1 MSRTDGNGLSARNVQ
16 KRATGVKRSETDSGA
31 GEDRR
36 IARTRE
42 ALHKALIS
50 LVLEKGYEAVTIGDV
65 VNRANV
71 GRSTFYAHY
80 LSKEDLLTA
89 EMAGLRK
96 LLVSHQR
103 IALARGGGVSGRS
116 LGFSRALFEHAED
129 YRDIYRALV
138 GERGASIVI
147 ARMRA
152 LLTDLVRQ
160 ELAEIAPRTARRDM
174 PRSALIQFVVGSLIS
189 LLTWWLDR
197 KSTMPPA
204 EVDALFRGL
213 TIPELEAALAP
224 ETGLASPP
232 FDRTTG

>member
-1 MSRTDGNGLSARNVQ
+1 MDFDPECPETSTRRQKAGNGFQR
-16 KRATGVKRSETDSGA
+16 A

-36 IARTRE
+36 IARTRD

-50 LVLEKGYEAVTIGDV
+50 LVLERGYEAVTIKDV

-96 LLVSHQR
+96 LLVGRQR
-103 IALARGGGVSGRS
+103 IALARSGGVSERS
-116 LGFSRALFEHAED
+116 LGFSQALFEHAGD

-138 GERGASIVI
+138 GERGASVVI

-160 ELAEIAPRTARRDM
+160 ELAEIAPRTARRDI

-189 LLTWWLDR
+189 ILTWWLDR
-197 KSTMPPA
+197 KSTMAPA
-204 EVDALFRGL
+204 EVDAVFRGL
-213 TIPELEAALAP
+213 TIPGLEAALAP
-224 ETGLASPP
+224 ETGLASPLVE
-232 FDRTTG
+232 RTTG